1 MVLFGNYKHKRRYN
15 VSIKMYLTI
24 KLTVLMYLTIK
35 LTVPDATGIS

>member
-1 MVLFGNYKHKRRYN
+1 M